1 MSNKLLSEMEIF
13 FRHLAL
19 TSFTPPAIQFSKAA
33 GIYLY
38 TPQNRIYTDLSSGF
52 SVCNIGHNHPAV
64 VQAIHQ
70 QADLYLHQT
79 VYGEFVQSPQVR
91 LAETLINLLPTSLDC
106 VYLVNSGAEA
116 IEGAM
121 KLAKRY
127 TGRPHLVTFRNAYH
141 GSTQGALS
149 ITGNEI
155 LKNHYRPLIPGII
168 QLQFNQIED
177 LNQIDETVA
186 AVIIEPV
193 QGEAGVVLPE
203 PEFLYRLRQ
212 RCDQTNSLLIFD
224 EIQTGLGRTGSMFA
238 FEKYK
243 TVPDVLCLAKALG
256 GGMPIGA
263 FISSKKMMDTLA
275 YDPSLGHITTFG
287 GNPVSAA
294 AACAVLEILQ
304 NEIDISAS
312 DEKARR
318 LIDRLENFKVINEVR
333 FSGLLIA
340 VEFHHLNQADR
351 ALQLFWE
358 NCLISDRFLFCE
370 NALRIS
376 PPLCITFEQCHE
388 VNKTLQLIFE
398 QLDKEFYE

>member
-1 MSNKLLSEMEIF
+1 MSNKFLSEREIF

-19 TSFTPPAIQFSKAA
+19 TSLTPPAIQFSKAQ
-33 GIYLY
+33 GIYLF
-38 TPQNRIYTDLSSGF
+38 TADNRVYTDLSSGF
-52 SVCNIGHNHPAV
+52 SVCNIGHNHPVV
-64 VQAIHQ
+64 VQAIHH

-91 LAETLINLLPTSLDC
+91 LAEALVKILPPSLDC

-127 TGRPHLVTFRNAYH
+127 TSRPRIVTFRNAYH

-155 LKNHYRPLIPGII
+155 LKDRYRPLIPGII

-177 LNQIDETVA
+177 LNRIDETVA

-193 QGEAGVVLPE
+193 QGEAGVVLPK
-203 PEFLYRLRQ
+203 PEFLHRLRQ
-212 RCDQTNSLLIFD
+212 RCDETHTLLVFD

-243 TVPDVLCLAKALG
+243 TIPDVLCLAKALG

-263 FISSKKMMDTLA
+263 FISSKNIMDTLA

-294 AACAVLEILQ
+294 AACAVLQVLQ
-304 NEIDISAS
+304 NEINVSEA

-318 LIDRLENFKVINEVR
+318 LINGIDNYKVVKEIR

-340 VEFHHLNQADR
+340 VEFHHFTQADR

-376 PPLCITFEQCHE
+376 PPLCITFEECNE
-388 VNKTLQLIFE
+388 ANKTLQLIFE

>member
-1 MSNKLLSEMEIF
+1 MSNKLLSEREIF

-193 QGEAGVVLPE
+193 QGEAGVVLP
-203 PEFLYRLRQ
+203 
-212 RCDQTNSLLIFD
+212 
-224 EIQTGLGRTGSMFA
+224 
-238 FEKYK
+238 
-243 TVPDVLCLAKALG
+243 
-256 GGMPIGA
+256 
-263 FISSKKMMDTLA
+263 
-275 YDPSLGHITTFG
+275 
-287 GNPVSAA
+287 
-294 AACAVLEILQ
+294 
-304 NEIDISAS
+304 
-312 DEKARR
+312 
-318 LIDRLENFKVINEVR
+318 
-333 FSGLLIA
+333 
-340 VEFHHLNQADR
+340 
-351 ALQLFWE
+351 
-358 NCLISDRFLFCE
+358 
-370 NALRIS
+370 
-376 PPLCITFEQCHE
+376 
-388 VNKTLQLIFE
+388 
-398 QLDKEFYE
+398 